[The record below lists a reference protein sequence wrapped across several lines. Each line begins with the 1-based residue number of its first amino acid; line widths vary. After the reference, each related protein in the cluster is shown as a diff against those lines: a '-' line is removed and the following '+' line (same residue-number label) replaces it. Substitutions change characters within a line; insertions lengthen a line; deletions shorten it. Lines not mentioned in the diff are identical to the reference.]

1 MYFAKHEKPIV
12 ISKAITNRCF
22 SVSVLRMHV
31 YKSCVKTMTDGITNK
46 GQFPGNRVAKVSA
59 CALSLTSQAL
69 RCLRGIKSGE
79 LSEEKQK
86 EYETLLRDN
95 LILLR
100 KGLRHELTIV
110 NVVHEDGF
118 QRVKSFESHER
129 MDSAARKRLA
139 HVRTVAKAEEKQK
152 KAPPQKKHDNSKPFQ
167 KNFQKNNSQNQGQ
180 NQGGGGKNNK
190 LVCFLCQQF
199 GHVSKDCKS
208 AQRPQGGN

>member
-1 MYFAKHEKPIV
+1 
-12 ISKAITNRCF
+12 
-22 SVSVLRMHV
+22 MHA
-31 YKSCVKTMTDGITNK
+31 YKSCVKSMTDGITNK

-79 LSEEKQK
+79 LSDEKQR
-86 EYETLLRDN
+86 EYEILLRDN
-95 LILLR
+95 LLLLR

-110 NVVHEDGF
+110 NVVQEDGF

-152 KAPPQKKHDNSKPFQ
+152 KPAQAKKHDSKPFQ
-167 KNFQKNNSQNQGQ
+167 KNFHKNNSNSQNQ
-180 NQGGGGKNNK
+180 NQPQGGGGGGKNNK
-190 LVCFLCQQF
+190 LICFLCQQF
-199 GHVSKDCKS
+199 GHVSKDCKTG
-208 AQRPQGGN
+208 QRPQGS